1 MPIVWVFQPVQICLD
16 CGQAEF
22 EIPEKELQLLVQG
35 TPPFASGGAELR
47 D

>member
-1 MPIVWVFQPVQICLD
+1 MPIVWVFQPVQVCLD

-35 TPPFASGGAELR
+35 TPPFASGGTEVR